1 MMLIKYFKQSS
12 QIYANYG
19 NYLINYAENI
29 FLMCRNGFFRKK
41 IHKKHQSYDLITY
54 DCLKQSAGI

>member
-1 MMLIKYFKQSS
+1 MASS
-12 QIYANYG
+12 
-19 NYLINYAENI
+19 E
-29 FLMCRNGFFRKK
+29 KK